1 MVWDDEPMLAVAAA
15 PFSGDGWLFEVKYD
29 GFRMLAGRDRG
40 RPRLRYRSGVDATSS
55 FPELTAALARL
66 RGGDCALDGEV
77 VVLGDDGRPRFQR
90 LQRRFQARGAD
101 VARAAAADPAT
112 LFAFDCLAAR
122 GRDLRERPLV
132 ERKERL
138 RALLAGQSAIRYVD
152 HVERD
157 GLALFEEARGLGL
170 EGIVAK
176 RAASPYAAGRS
187 RDWRK
192 IRIERT
198 GVFVVVGYTRTAIG
212 EEGGLHLAAEDGPTL
227 RYAGRV
233 GSGFET
239 GVLAEA
245 RALLAPL
252 LRSAPACEGSVPRG
266 RGHAWVEPRIACEVR
281 YKETTDA
288 GLLRHPVFVRF
299 RR

>member
-1 MVWDDEPMLAVAAA
+1 V
-15 PFSGDGWLFEVKYD
+15 
-29 GFRMLAGRDRG
+29 
-40 RPRLRYRSGVDATSS
+40 
-55 FPELTAALARL
+55 
-66 RGGDCALDGEV
+66 LDGEV
-77 VVLGDDGRPRFQR
+77 VVLGEDGRPRFQR

-101 VARAAAADPAT
+101 VVGAAAAHPAT
-112 LFAFDCLAAR
+112 LFAFDLLVDR
-122 GRDLRERPLV
+122 GRDLRARPLR

-138 RALLAGQSAIRYVD
+138 RALLAGQSAIGYVD
-152 HVERD
+152 HVERE
-157 GLALFEEARGLGL
+157 GLALHEEALRLGL

-176 RAASPYAAGRS
+176 RAEAPYVAGRS

-192 IRIERT
+192 IRVERT
-198 GVFVVVGYTRTAIG
+198 GEFVVVGYTATALG
-212 EEGGLHLAAEDGPTL
+212 EEGGLHLAAAEGPAL

-252 LRSAPACEGSVPRG
+252 RRSAPACEGSLPRG
-266 RGHAWVEPRIACEVR
+266 RGHAWVEPRIVCEVR

-288 GLLRHPVFVRF
+288 GLLRHPVFIRF

>member
-1 MVWDDEPMLAVAAA
+1 MLAVSAG
-15 PFSGDGWLFEVKYD
+15 PFSADGWIFEIEYD
-29 GFRMLAGRDRG
+29 GFRLLAGRTAG

-55 FPELTAALARL
+55 FPEIAAALARL
-66 RGGDCALDGEV
+66 PGREVALDGEV

-90 LQRRFQARGAD
+90 LQRRCQARGAD
-101 VARAAAADPAT
+101 VDRAAAADPAT
-112 LFAFDCLAAR
+112 LFAFDCLVDR
-122 GRDLRERPLV
+122 GRDLRARPLR

-138 RALLAGQSAIRYVD
+138 RALLAGQSEIRYVD

-157 GLALFEEARGLGL
+157 GLALYEEARGLGL

-176 RAASPYAAGRS
+176 RDDAPYAAGRS

-198 GVFVVVGYTRTAIG
+198 GTFLVVGYTITAIG
-212 EEGGLHLAAEDGPTL
+212 EEGGLHIAAADGPAL

-245 RALLAPL
+245 RALLAPF
-252 LRSAPACEGSVPRG
+252 LRREPACEGSVPRG

-288 GLLRHPVFVRF
+288 GLLRHPVFIRF